1 MSSRPVSPHL
11 RMVASVLLCTMLP
24 VTVDV
29 VRSQVAR
36 WMSGERADI
45 RYPER
50 RRVPGSVA
58 DAAPGTVLSAEPV
71 QVLGAGSRL
80 NPATATAF
88 CYATRDSSGRVIPAT
103 GVLLRSRRLTADHAG
118 PRPLIAFAPSTQ
130 GVARH
135 CDPSVS
141 CTVGLDL
148 FLRPPVDCIIAY
160 ELPVLLALVASGFH
174 VVFIDYP
181 RDEVTGVQY
190 YGDNIAGGQ
199 ALADA
204 VRAAVELGVSP
215 RAPLG
220 LWGFS
225 QGGGAVGWLVENP
238 GYAPDVIPRAAVVG
252 SPPSDLGAVLGH
264 VDGGLITGALAYAV
278 AGLVVSSDDLRRT
291 LWPLFNDHGRAQIR
305 ANTTTC
311 AGGSIVTSAWAS
323 TRRWTVSGLSLAEL
337 AESLPVVRRALRRQ
351 LLGERRPS
359 CPVLL
364 WGSAND
370 DVIPVGQVREVAR
383 HWAGAGGDV
392 SYRESMMP
400 RLPGRTTLNH
410 FLPYYLRLPRNIAWL
425 LSALR

>member
-1 MSSRPVSPHL
+1 MFSRRHTPTPGT
-11 RMVASVLLCTMLP
+11 VASVLLRTVLP

-29 VRSQVAR
+29 LRSQITR
-36 WMSGERADI
+36 WMSRERAEI

-50 RRVPGSVA
+50 GTVAVP

-71 QVLGAGSRL
+71 GVLGAGSRL

-88 CYATRDSSGRVIPAT
+88 CYATRDSSGRTIPAT
-103 GVLLRSRRLTADHAG
+103 GVLLRSRRLTSDHAG

-141 CTVGLDL
+141 CTVGLNL

-174 VVFIDYP
+174 VVLIDYP
-181 RDEVTGVQY
+181 RDTATGVQY

-204 VRAAVELGVSP
+204 VRAATALGVSP

-238 GYAPDVIPRAAVVG
+238 GYAPDVVPGAAVIG
-252 SPPSDLGAVLGH
+252 APPSDLTAVLRH

-278 AGLVVSSDDLRRT
+278 AGLMVSSDDLRRT
-291 LWPLFNDHGRAQIR
+291 LWPLFNEHGRAQIR
-305 ANTTTC
+305 ANTATC

-323 TRRWTVSGLSLAEL
+323 TRRWTVSGRSLAEL

-351 LLGERRPS
+351 LLGGGVPS

-370 DVIPVGQVREVAR
+370 DVIPVGQVRDVAR
-383 HWAGAGGDV
+383 RWSGSGGEV

-400 RLPGRTTLNH
+400 QIPGHGTLNH

-425 LSALR
+425 LAALR

>member
-1 MSSRPVSPHL
+1 MVPRFRPPSPL
-11 RMVASVLLCTMLP
+11 TVASVLLRTVVP

-29 VRSQVAR
+29 LRIQIAR
-36 WMSGERADI
+36 WLSGERAAI

-50 RRVPGSVA
+50 GRFRGPVA
-58 DAAPGTVLSAEPV
+58 DAEPGAVLSAEPV
-71 QVLGAGSRL
+71 QVLGTGSRL

-88 CYATRDSSGRVIPAT
+88 CYTTRDSSGRLIPAT

-141 CTVGLDL
+141 CTVGLNL

-160 ELPVLLALVASGFH
+160 ELPVILALVASGFH

-181 RDEVTGVQY
+181 RDEATGVQY

-215 RAPLG
+215 RAPVG

-225 QGGGAVGWLVENP
+225 QGGGAAGWLAENP
-238 GYAPDVIPRAAVVG
+238 DYAPDVVPRAAVIG

-278 AGLVVSSDDLRRT
+278 AGLMVSSDDLRRT
-291 LWPLFNDHGRAQIR
+291 LWSLFNEHGRAQIR
-305 ANTTTC
+305 ANTATC

-323 TRRWTVSGLSLAEL
+323 TRRWTVSGQSLAEL

-351 LLGERRPS
+351 QLGKRRPS

-383 HWAGAGGDV
+383 RWDAVGGDV

-400 RLPGRTTLNH
+400 RIAGRTTLNH

-425 LSALR
+425 LSGLR

>member
-1 MSSRPVSPHL
+1 MLL
-11 RMVASVLLCTMLP
+11 RTVLP

-29 VRSQVAR
+29 LRSQITR
-36 WMSGERADI
+36 WMSRERAEI

-50 RRVPGSVA
+50 GTVAVP

-71 QVLGAGSRL
+71 GVLGAGSRL

-88 CYATRDSSGRVIPAT
+88 CYATRDSSGRTIPAT
-103 GVLLRSRRLTADHAG
+103 GVLLRSRRLTSDHAG

-141 CTVGLDL
+141 CTVGLNL

-174 VVFIDYP
+174 VVLIDYP
-181 RDEVTGVQY
+181 RDTATGVQY

-204 VRAAVELGVSP
+204 VRAATALGVSP

-238 GYAPDVIPRAAVVG
+238 GYAPDVVPGAAVIG
-252 SPPSDLGAVLGH
+252 APPSDLTAVLRH

-278 AGLVVSSDDLRRT
+278 AGLMVSSDDLRRT
-291 LWPLFNDHGRAQIR
+291 LWPLFNEHGRAQIR
-305 ANTTTC
+305 ANTATC

-323 TRRWTVSGLSLAEL
+323 TRRWTVSGRSLAEL

-351 LLGERRPS
+351 LLGGGVPS

-370 DVIPVGQVREVAR
+370 DVIPVGQVRDVAR
-383 HWAGAGGDV
+383 RWSGSGGEV

-400 RLPGRTTLNH
+400 QIPGHGTLNH

-425 LSALR
+425 LAALR